1 MLLITAGNVTG
12 QGQLEKD
19 GLANYTVWVGINR
32 YQIWSGPVNGHIR
45 DEGAAELLRR
55 IAEAMDNQKSEPT
68 KESPVHEVLIRIL
81 EAPQCPKCQSYKLSC
96 PQGHIWEI
104 PDTK

>member
-12 QGQLEKD
+12 PGQLEKD

-32 YQIWSGPVNGHIR
+32 YQIWAGPVDNHVR
-45 DEGAAELLRR
+45 SRGASELLRK
-55 IAEAMDNQKSEPT
+55 IADAMDCQKSEPT

-81 EAPQCPKCQSYKLSC
+81 KAPQCPKCDSYKLSC
-96 PQGHIWEI
+96 PDGHTWEI
-104 PDTK
+104 PAK